1 MAQGQL
7 RSLMIFLMKL
17 ECKER
22 NLFKKNRLSVVPA
35 GGFFVPQKKTILHFI
50 LQINVVKGGF
60 FYGDTGK
67 GL

>member
-7 RSLMIFLMKL
+7 RSLKIFLMNL
-17 ECKER
+17 EFKER
-22 NLFKKNRLSVVPA
+22 NLFKNTVCRLYRQAVFSYH
-35 GGFFVPQKKTILHFI
+35 KKITIFHFL